1 MRSLSRMG
9 GIFSYEYWFGKE
21 RALSASCSSYEKVVK
36 SRMKA
41 NTNARMAETVPV
53 YQRSQTLWEKLINW
67 FDDLIDED
75 PKSGSR
81 SQSRS
86 QSRRGSHHRSP
97 SRGGTR
103 KLKR

>member
-1 MRSLSRMG
+1 MG

-21 RALSASCSSYEKVVK
+21 RALSASCSSYEKEVK
-36 SRMKA
+36 RRMKA
-41 NTNARMAETVPV
+41 NTNAKMAETVPA
-53 YQRSQTLWEKLINW
+53 YQRSRTLLEKLVDW
-67 FDDLIDED
+67 FDDLIDD
-75 PKSGSR
+75 TDNGSK

>member
-1 MRSLSRMG
+1 
-9 GIFSYEYWFGKE
+9 
-21 RALSASCSSYEKVVK
+21 
-36 SRMKA
+36 MKA

-53 YQRSQTLWEKLINW
+53 YQRSQTLWEKLIDW

-75 PKSGSR
+75 PKSG
-81 SQSRS
+81 SRS